1 MKLIVL
7 LIAMFLL
14 ASSVSPQDNVVF
26 ESGKDGVA
34 TYRIPA
40 IVRLKSGKLLAF
52 AEARRKGGSDFGDI
66 DIVMRTSSDG
76 GKSWSAMQAVAE
88 NGSMQAGNP
97 APVVDLLDPRYPR
110 GRIFL
115 FYNTGDRN
123 EQEVRRGR
131 GIREVWYK
139 ASVDEGSTWSEPVN
153 ITSQVKRPEW
163 RSYANTPGHAI
174 QLTEGKYRGRLLVP
188 INYSKGEPSKTFDD
202 YMASAFY
209 SDDHGRTF
217 KISGDVGV
225 AGSNE
230 STAAETGDGRVL
242 LNARNQK
249 GDQKYRITAHSDD
262 GGASWKDAGFDT
274 TLPDPVCEGSLL
286 RIKGKTLAFANNAD
300 TVHRNGLTVR
310 ISFDAGR
317 TWTKEHLIDR
327 IDDPKGRDF
336 TAYSDIV
343 MIDAKRIG
351 VLYEKD
357 DYKKIV
363 LKVID
368 WK

>member
-1 MKLIVL
+1 MRLIFL
-7 LIAMFLL
+7 LITIFLL
-14 ASSVSPQDNVVF
+14 AGLVRTQDNVVF
-26 ESGKDGVA
+26 ESGKDGAA

-40 IVRLKSGKLLAF
+40 IVKLKSGKLLAF

-66 DIVMRTSSDG
+66 DIVSRTSTDG
-76 GKSWSAMQAVAE
+76 GKTWSAIQAVAE
-88 NGSMQAGNP
+88 NGTMQAGNS
-97 APVVDLLDPRYPR
+97 APVVDMLDPRFPK
-110 GRIFL
+110 GRLFL

-131 GIREVWYK
+131 GTREVWYK
-139 ASVDEGSTWSEPVN
+139 TSSDEGRTWSEPVN
-153 ITSQVKRPEW
+153 ITPQVKRAEW

-174 QLTEGKYRGRLLVP
+174 QLIEGKYRGRLLVP
-188 INYSKGEPSKTFDD
+188 MNYSKGEPSTTFED

-209 SDDHGRTF
+209 TDDHGRTF
-217 KISGDVGV
+217 GLSGDVGI

-230 STAAETGDGRVL
+230 STAVETGSDRVL
-242 LNARNQK
+242 INARNQK
-249 GDQKYRITAHSDD
+249 GDQKYRIAARSDD
-262 GGASWKDAGFDT
+262 GGATWKDAGFDT
-274 TLPDPVCEGSLL
+274 ALPDPVCEGSLL

-300 TVHRNGLTVR
+300 PVHRNGLTVR

-317 TWTKEHLIDR
+317 TWAKEHLIDR

-363 LKVID
+363 LKMID